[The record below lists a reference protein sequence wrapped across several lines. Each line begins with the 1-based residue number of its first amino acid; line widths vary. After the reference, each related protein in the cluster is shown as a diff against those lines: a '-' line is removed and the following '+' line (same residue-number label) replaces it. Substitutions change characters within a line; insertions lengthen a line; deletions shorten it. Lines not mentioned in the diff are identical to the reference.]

1 MGKVEHGTWVPGTSI
16 PAQPHPAHFS
26 GEREEANMFSCCL
39 RVCEGSGP
47 SEGHDH
53 VSRRWVSPRSGRL
66 WRFCHRIPKVTQGN
80 QGQVKEGQPITQ
92 MCPGSTKYLP
102 ERERERENV
111 CVSMW
116 MLMWAC
122 VLENSF
128 QAVFTFQYGDE
139 SFSSLMV

>member
-1 MGKVEHGTWVPGTSI
+1 
-16 PAQPHPAHFS
+16 
-26 GEREEANMFSCCL
+26 MFSCCL

-102 ERERERENV
+102 ERERERECV
-111 CVSMW
+111 CVYVDVDVGVCSGKFFPGCFHFPVW
-116 MLMWAC
+116 R
-122 VLENSF
+122 
-128 QAVFTFQYGDE
+128 
-139 SFSSLMV
+139 